1 MISHVSWYLL
11 FVGWIL
17 LAQVNMIDVV
27 TQGQIGADVYDY
39 LAFVWAFG
47 FTISDIQMVYQLSQ
61 VSELHVLIF
70 AISWM
75 HYIFSAFT
83 WHSRSTAQSFLPSKY
98 SISECKDEEGQLPG
112 ALHRQAEEGLL
123 QRLHRLQDH

>member
-1 MISHVSWYLL
+1 MAKAEERKRRSLFQKWSRNLDVPANRMISHVSWYLL

-27 TQGQIGADVYDY
+27 TQAQIGADVSDY

-61 VSELHVLIF
+61 VSELQVFTFEISCTWPSLKLSSFKIF
-70 AISWM
+70 
-75 HYIFSAFT
+75 HF
-83 WHSRSTAQSFLPSKY
+83 RV
-98 SISECKDEEGQLPG
+98 
-112 ALHRQAEEGLL
+112 
-123 QRLHRLQDH
+123 

>member
-27 TQGQIGADVYDY
+27 TQGQIGADMYDY

-61 VSELHVLIF
+61 VSRLFRQCFGSQFLARFIYLEPVFEPEQFNHFFCIL
-70 AISWM
+70 
-75 HYIFSAFT
+75 
-83 WHSRSTAQSFLPSKY
+83 STA
-98 SISECKDEEGQLPG
+98 
-112 ALHRQAEEGLL
+112 
-123 QRLHRLQDH
+123 

>member
-61 VSELHVLIF
+61 VSELQVLTF

-75 HYIFSAFT
+75 HYIFSVFT
-83 WHSRSTAQSFLPSKY
+83 CHSLKLSSFK
-98 SISECKDEEGQLPG
+98 IF
-112 ALHRQAEEGLL
+112 HFRV
-123 QRLHRLQDH
+123 